1 LSRSL
6 VRSILLRNTIMSALS
21 TLMYALLVSLVMLL
35 VYGIYELL
43 IAPRNNPLRQL
54 AGPPI
59 RGILG
64 NHMDMVLR

>member
-1 LSRSL
+1 
-6 VRSILLRNTIMSALS
+6 MSALS